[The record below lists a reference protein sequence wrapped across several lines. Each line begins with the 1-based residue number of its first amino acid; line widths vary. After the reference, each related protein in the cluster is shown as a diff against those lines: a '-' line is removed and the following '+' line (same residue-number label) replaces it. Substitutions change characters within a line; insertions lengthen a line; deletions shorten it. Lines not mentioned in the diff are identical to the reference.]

1 MDWDA
6 KRRQLWDDVEAQLDW
21 MSKHVDAL
29 EAENAQLTEQVA
41 ELRVFTLTDEMS
53 KSCQRFSS
61 DFYWE
66 LHHMKHEESET
77 QLGWKC
83 SVCGHI
89 NPQSAHYCGG
99 CGRKV
104 TR

>member
-6 KRRQLWDDVEAQLDW
+6 KRKQLWDDVEAQLDW

-53 KSCQRFSS
+53 KSCKRFSS
-61 DFYWE
+61 NFYWV
-66 LHHMKHEESET
+66 LHHPNGESET
-77 QLGWKC
+77 QLGWTC
-83 SVCGHI
+83 SVCNHT
-89 NPQSAHYCGG
+89 NPMSAKFCGG

-104 TR
+104 V